1 MNKASDYSW
10 VNFSWFHCFFVGG
23 NRGIF
28 ARFSEEM
35 SLMLPCC
42 LCMCVLNLT
51 AAVFLSIANY
61 GKIFNK
67 SLYFLGHKSQSTMRQ
82 LYRKRASTCSILMEL
97 LLFHAHV
104 IFRKS
109 CLCSADLAS
118 VHNNWQCVV
127 TLQGPFVKNKVFW
140 IWSLVKVPLCCT
152 LKGGRGN

>member
-1 MNKASDYSW
+1 
-10 VNFSWFHCFFVGG
+10 
-23 NRGIF
+23 
-28 ARFSEEM
+28 
-35 SLMLPCC
+35 MLPVHVCFKFDSSIADSDTVIF
-42 LCMCVLNLT
+42 LYVSWKYTSSTGKKILESPQ

-97 LLFHAHV
+97 LLFHAYV
-104 IFRKS
+104 ISRKS

-127 TLQGPFVKNKVFW
+127 TLQGPFVKNKVVW
-140 IWSLVKVPLCCT
+140 IWSSVKVPLCCI